1 MEKLKKLLPYQNDK
15 QVLEQLAKIKLENKR
30 DFAAYIKEQTGQIID
45 PNSIFDVQVKRL
57 HEYKRQ
63 HLNALHILSLYNELK
78 TNPHAN
84 IQPTTFIFGAKAA
97 PGYYM
102 AKQIIKFIC
111 SLGEMI
117 ENDPQVRDILKIVYL
132 EDYRVTLSELLM
144 PASEISEQISL
155 AGTEASGTGNMK
167 LMLNGA
173 VTLGTWDGANVEIG
187 EAVGPDN
194 IFVFG
199 MRTPEVN
206 QLKSSGYYPN
216 EIYLGNP
223 VLKQAIDQIGS
234 NIAGDAFQP
243 ISDSLKNSDP
253 YMVLRDFESYDKVR
267 RLALSTYQ
275 NDQTRWQKMSLV
287 NIAQSGYFCA
297 DRAIQEY
304 AHTIW
309 NLD

>member
-1 MEKLKKLLPYQNDK
+1 
-15 QVLEQLAKIKLENKR
+15 
-30 DFAAYIKEQTGQIID
+30 
-45 PNSIFDVQVKRL
+45 
-57 HEYKRQ
+57 
-63 HLNALHILSLYNELK
+63 
-78 TNPHAN
+78 
-84 IQPTTFIFGAKAA
+84 
-97 PGYYM
+97 
-102 AKQIIKFIC
+102 
-111 SLGEMI
+111 
-117 ENDPQVRDILKIVYL
+117 
-132 EDYRVTLSELLM
+132 
-144 PASEISEQISL
+144 
-155 AGTEASGTGNMK
+155 
-167 LMLNGA
+167 MLNGA

-287 NIAQSGYFCA
+287 NIAHSGYYCA
-297 DRAIQEY
+297 ARA
-304 AHTIW
+304 
-309 NLD
+309 NP

>member
-1 MEKLKKLLPYQNDK
+1 
-15 QVLEQLAKIKLENKR
+15 
-30 DFAAYIKEQTGQIID
+30 
-45 PNSIFDVQVKRL
+45 
-57 HEYKRQ
+57 
-63 HLNALHILSLYNELK
+63 
-78 TNPHAN
+78 
-84 IQPTTFIFGAKAA
+84 
-97 PGYYM
+97 M